1 MAKTTKKIRKPKR
14 AKKPET
20 KKEKV
25 VQITLQ
31 LTEQMIRLLNAKAAL
46 AGWTEWLK
54 GADTPSELDAGSVV
68 GLVVLSEA
76 RGNLYENTHLATPHM
91 WRGLIDVV
99 PELREVYEAV
109 FEKEGRKWVIKDSEL
124 VGQGNMRKIR

>member
-1 MAKTTKKIRKPKR
+1 MAKKK
-14 AKKPET
+14 AKTEPAPET

-31 LTEQMIRLLNAKAAL
+31 LTEEMIRLLNAKATL
-46 AGWTEWLK
+46 AGWTKWLK
-54 GADTPSELDAGSVV
+54 GEDLPPELDAGAVV

-76 RGNLYENTHLATPHM
+76 RGNFYEATHAATPHM

-99 PELREVYEAV
+99 PELREVHECT
-109 FEKEGRKWVIKDSEL
+109 FEKSGRKWVMKDGEL
-124 VGQGNMRKIR
+124 VGQGNMRKVP